1 MFREKEFNLVQ
12 YSFSDS
18 ECSLGLILTVQ
29 AIYNA
34 GPVAVVFKLHSVRE
48 GGSGREESAI
58 KIPNL
63 FFFFFL
69 ILGSAL

>member
-1 MFREKEFNLVQ
+1 MFREKEFSLVEH
-12 YSFSDS
+12 SFSDS
-18 ECSLGLILTVQ
+18 KCSLGLTLAVK

-48 GGSGREESAI
+48 RGSGREESAT

-63 FFFFFL
+63 FFFF
-69 ILGSAL
+69 